1 MLYRIVDRKDLQ
13 MYDKLKQL
21 IENHNEQYQKFNDL
35 VHSTK
40 NDNDLK
46 IATQQRWQ
54 FIHDYANFL
63 HGFLWDHMQ
72 ELTPDDLSLLDL
84 VPYIV
89 WNKMTEKS
97 HIVVET
103 IQKIHNGRWLFYEN
117 LIK

>member
-1 MLYRIVDRKDLQ
+1 
-13 MYDKLKQL
+13 MYDKLKRL
-21 IENHNEQYQKFNDL
+21 IENHNEQYQQFNDL
-35 VHSTK
+35 VHSIK
-40 NDNDLK
+40 NGNDLK

-103 IQKIHNGRWLFYEN
+103 IQKIHDGR
-117 LIK
+117 